1 MPKRTKSPDERE
13 LLLQMVEEAY
23 RLPNWNETSLRST
36 LQRVSEEIAGWR
48 PPHAKRSIADIVVHC
63 AYWKYALRLKL
74 GAGRRGSFPLKGS
87 NWFKTPDP
95 LSREQWKEYRAL
107 LAEQHEQ
114 LVETIANV
122 STVLSHAKPGRGG
135 RWTTVQRTYWL
146 AIHDGYHTGQINLI
160 KAMYRR
166 AKK

>member
-1 MPKRTKSPDERE
+1 MHVEKLMPKRTKSPDERE

-95 LSREQWKEYRAL
+95 LSREQPCQTWTRWQGDDRATNL
-107 LAEQHEQ
+107 LAGD
-114 LVETIANV
+114 
-122 STVLSHAKPGRGG
+122 S
-135 RWTTVQRTYWL
+135 
-146 AIHDGYHTGQINLI
+146 
-160 KAMYRR
+160 
-166 AKK
+166 